1 MYSVFNILYLIVT
14 VSQTSCSMGH
24 ILYLV
29 PIWAL
34 ATAWLYF
41 LTCLAPA
48 LDVEHEVSEMVI
60 VVDLKLERH
69 SLKSQNFVSDNVCN
83 FFLILFVI
91 YHIKSLW

>member
-1 MYSVFNILYLIVT
+1 
-14 VSQTSCSMGH
+14 MGH

-41 LTCLAPA
+41 LTYLAPA

-60 VVDLKLERH
+60 VVDSRLKVR
-69 SLKSQNFVSDNVCN
+69 KSQNFVSDNVCN

-91 YHIKSLW
+91 YHIKFL

>member
-1 MYSVFNILYLIVT
+1 MYSGFNVLCLIVT

-41 LTCLAPA
+41 LTRLAPA
-48 LDVEHEVSEMVI
+48 LDVEYEVSEMVI
-60 VVDLKLERH
+60 IVDLKLQTFI
-69 SLKSQNFVSDNVCN
+69 KVSEF

-91 YHIKSLW
+91 YHIKFLW

>member
-1 MYSVFNILYLIVT
+1 
-14 VSQTSCSMGH
+14 MGH

-41 LTCLAPA
+41 LTRLAPA

-60 VVDLKLERH
+60 AVDLKLQRH
-69 SLKSQNFVSDNVCN
+69 SLKSRNFAYDNVCN
-83 FFLILFVI
+83 FF
-91 YHIKSLW
+91 